1 MLCAEQHAI
10 ADQAGQLLD
19 NVAGR
24 GGHIFNL
31 GHGIIPETPVDNVKF
46 LVDFVHDYRAN

>member
-1 MLCAEQHAI
+1 MCCAQEQHAI

-24 GGHIFNL
+24 GGPYL
-31 GHGIIPETPVDNVKF
+31 
-46 LVDFVHDYRAN
+46 